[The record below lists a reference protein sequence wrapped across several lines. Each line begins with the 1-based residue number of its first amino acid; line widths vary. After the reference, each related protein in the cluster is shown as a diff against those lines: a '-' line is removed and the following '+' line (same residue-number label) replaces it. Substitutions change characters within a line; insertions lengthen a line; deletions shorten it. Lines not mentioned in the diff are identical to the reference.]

1 MLDIVL
7 FRVDQ
12 GGDPEVVRHSQT
24 NRYKDVSTVDQVIN
38 LDTKWRSARH
48 KGDLLNRVANVISK
62 TVGEKK
68 KAARGKNDTE
78 AEARSVAPDL
88 EALESHLTQ
97 YSYIYGYMPC
107 QTDSMLAQRLS
118 GAPAPDTH
126 PAVCRWYTHITS
138 FSPSDIKALPESH
151 QLPFRASLAKEAEGT
166 ETKVPDEIKEK
177 LTELTMELLRPL
189 TVSQLKEVKKLVDEA
204 MVENNE
210 KLVTTETERDAV
222 LKEIGNIVYS
232 DVPVSNDEENNAVVR
247 TFGEESKK
255 KYSHVDLISMIGG
268 SDSKRGSV
276 TSGGRGYYLMGPAV
290 FLERALIEL
299 SLNLLHKKGYTP
311 IVTPFFMRKEVMQ
324 EVAQLS
330 QFDEELYKVL
340 GKGNVPGSEQVDEKY
355 LIATSEQPIAA
366 FHRDEWIPTDQLPI
380 RYAGL
385 SYCFRQE
392 VGSHGRDTRG
402 IFRVHQFQ
410 KVEQFCLTSPHDNA
424 SWIMMEE
431 MITNAEE
438 LCQLL
443 GLAYRVVNIVSG
455 ELNNAAAKKLDLE
468 AYFPGSGAY
477 RELVSCSNCLDYQ
490 SRRLKVR
497 YGTTKKMNT
506 AVEYVHMLN
515 ATMCATTRVICA
527 LLENYQTDDG
537 ITVPAALREYM
548 PSDMKEFIP
557 FKYPAPIDE
566 EANKKKK
573 KGKNKQEE

>member
-222 LKEIGNIVYS
+222 LKEIGNIV
-232 DVPVSNDEENNAVVR
+232 
-247 TFGEESKK
+247 
-255 KYSHVDLISMIGG
+255 
-268 SDSKRGSV
+268 
-276 TSGGRGYYLMGPAV
+276 
-290 FLERALIEL
+290 
-299 SLNLLHKKGYTP
+299 
-311 IVTPFFMRKEVMQ
+311 
-324 EVAQLS
+324 
-330 QFDEELYKVL
+330 
-340 GKGNVPGSEQVDEKY
+340 
-355 LIATSEQPIAA
+355 
-366 FHRDEWIPTDQLPI
+366 
-380 RYAGL
+380 
-385 SYCFRQE
+385 
-392 VGSHGRDTRG
+392 
-402 IFRVHQFQ
+402 
-410 KVEQFCLTSPHDNA
+410 
-424 SWIMMEE
+424 
-431 MITNAEE
+431 
-438 LCQLL
+438 
-443 GLAYRVVNIVSG
+443 
-455 ELNNAAAKKLDLE
+455 
-468 AYFPGSGAY
+468 
-477 RELVSCSNCLDYQ
+477 
-490 SRRLKVR
+490 
-497 YGTTKKMNT
+497 
-506 AVEYVHMLN
+506 
-515 ATMCATTRVICA
+515 
-527 LLENYQTDDG
+527 
-537 ITVPAALREYM
+537 
-548 PSDMKEFIP
+548 
-557 FKYPAPIDE
+557 
-566 EANKKKK
+566 
-573 KGKNKQEE
+573 